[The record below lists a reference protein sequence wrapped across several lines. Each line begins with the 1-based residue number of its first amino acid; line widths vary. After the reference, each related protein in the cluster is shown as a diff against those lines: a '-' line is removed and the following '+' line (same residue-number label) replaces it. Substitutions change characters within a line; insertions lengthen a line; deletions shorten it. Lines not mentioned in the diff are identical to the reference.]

1 MYLRN
6 VGWVGLG
13 WVDGWVV
20 WKDGGFVWREVGL
33 YVGKVVCREGC
44 MVGGLVVQ
52 TGFYR
57 RRDVRREGDLYV
69 GKWFCTE
76 GGEGGL

>member
-1 MYLRN
+1 M
-6 VGWVGLG
+6 
-13 WVDGWVV
+13 
-20 WKDGGFVWREVGL
+20 WREVGL

-57 RRDVRREGDLYV
+57 RRDVQREGDLYV